1 MIFKATDATTQHFAI
16 TWQAATPDML
26 RTGLPSL
33 DHNRQMGM
41 KADEV
46 AQFRRMVV
54 DQVARQEVG
63 RWVLEVRV

>member
-16 TWQAATPDML
+16 TWQAMTPDGL
-26 RTGLPSL
+26 RIGLPSL

-46 AQFRRMVV
+46 AAFRRMVV
-54 DQVARQEVG
+54 EGASRREVG
-63 RWVLEVRV
+63 RWVLEVRQ